1 MQPTDASRGRPA
13 RRPLPKGF
21 WPIWTTVALDL
32 IGFGIVVPILALYA
46 KRFGASGLTVGMLFT
61 AFSLAQFL
69 AAPLLGRL
77 SDRIGRKP
85 VIVISLLG
93 TAVGSVLTGA
103 ANGLWLLF
111 AGRII
116 DGGSGG
122 SLAVAQAAVADLA
135 EPSDRPR
142 LMGLLGAAFGVGFV
156 VGPAIGGLASL
167 GGAHVPFYVAGAL
180 AAANAVAA
188 WIRVPET
195 AKTHA
200 TGAEHLGGSARRALN
215 PTLGRLALVGFVT
228 TVAFTAFEATFSL
241 LGERRFGL
249 TQSGAAVVFLCI
261 GLVLVVV
268 QGGLYGRLVE
278 RFGTRRTYLTGL
290 VLLATGLAVTA
301 GSTRWVVLVVALLL
315 LTVGQGMASPS
326 LTSLVTDHSPMRQ
339 RGQAMGYQQS
349 AAAVGR
355 ILGPPGA
362 GWLFDHAATW
372 APFLVAA
379 VLCAA
384 MLIPAGAVDSVDP
397 HAVPAPS

>member
-1 MQPTDASRGRPA
+1 M
-13 RRPLPKGF
+13 
-21 WPIWTTVALDL
+21 ALDL
-32 IGFGIVVPILALYA
+32 VGFGIVVPILALYA
-46 KRFGASGLTVGMLFT
+46 ERFGASGLTVGLLFT
-61 AFSLAQFL
+61 SFSLAQFL

-85 VIVISLLG
+85 VIVISLIG
-93 TAVGSVLTGA
+93 TAFGSVLTGA
-103 ANGLWLLF
+103 ANGLVLLF
-111 AGRII
+111 VGRII

-135 EPSDRPR
+135 EPAERPR

-195 AKTHA
+195 NTMHR
-200 TGAEHLGGSARRALN
+200 GAPAHHVESTRRALS
-215 PTLGRLALVGFVT
+215 PVLRRLAIVGFFT
-228 TVAFTAFEATFSL
+228 TVAFTAFESTFAL
-241 LGERRFGL
+241 LGQRRFGL

-261 GLVLVVV
+261 GLVLVAV

-278 RFGTRRTYLTGL
+278 RFGTKRIYLAGL
-290 VLLATGLAVTA
+290 ALLAAGLAATA
-301 GSTRWVVLVVALLL
+301 GSSRWAVLVIALAL

-326 LTSLVTDHSPMRQ
+326 LTSLVTDHAPARQ

-349 AAAVGR
+349 AASIGR
-355 ILGPPGA
+355 IVGPPGA
-362 GWLFDHAATW
+362 GWLFDHAAMW
-372 APFLVAA
+372 APFLAAA
-379 VLCAA
+379 VLCAL
-384 MLIPAGAVDSVDP
+384 MLIPASAVD
-397 HAVPAPS
+397 AGETVPAPAPS